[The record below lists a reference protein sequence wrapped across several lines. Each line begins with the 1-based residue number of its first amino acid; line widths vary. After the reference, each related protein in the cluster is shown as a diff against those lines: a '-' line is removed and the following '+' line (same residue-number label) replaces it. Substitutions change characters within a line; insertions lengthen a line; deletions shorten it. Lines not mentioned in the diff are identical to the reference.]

1 MALRV
6 SAIYYVSF
14 PDEESAASAVRHC
27 EGLPV
32 AITRMPDTDRELRLE
47 LVAPDGDEQA
57 AFAELDQIVEQI
69 GGEADRWQVS
79 RLERVTHPSEES
91 R

>member
-1 MALRV
+1 
-6 SAIYYVSF
+6 
-14 PDEESAASAVRHC
+14 
-27 EGLPV
+27 
-32 AITRMPDTDRELRLE
+32 MPDTDRELRLE